1 MFRKLVALL
10 FLLFIY
16 EQSLSNDTLKININ
30 DTLKIFPSRFHGSVV
45 DYQSI
50 ISKREINYDN
60 FYSTSDII
68 FKRNSYYKLDL
79 GFPRHNT
86 YFSAFS
92 GNARDNSVCYNGV
105 RLSRVE
111 YDYSEINRI
120 SPEQFENI
128 EILEGSDAVLLT
140 GKSVAINFQE
150 KIYNTAS
157 PFTKFWYS
165 QSGYELIASD
175 GQLSQNITSKLN
187 YAFGFSNLGADGRY
201 TNQGIEHWQVR
212 STLRY
217 NLDSINSISLNY
229 IFNNKKYGLN
239 GGVDENAA
247 NPGNEFE
254 TNVLFNNFR
263 ERNYTTD
270 LILTAS
276 SHSYT
281 SKYLFNLYFSH
292 QENQLRFENDDKI
305 LQIKPEGKSIYNT
318 FLYGTNF
325 LVDYHLL
332 PFLNL
337 IIGATIEQTSIE
349 ENTFTQS
356 FDKFSGNSFVKVKI
370 PVSDIINL
378 SSGIRYERK
387 FDYDLLSYAAR
398 ISLNF
403 INSRHELDFSKF
415 QILPN
420 LSQGLTRATETN
432 YLFLLNSY
440 WNYLNIKSTIFY
452 RRTNNPLIARLSLNK
467 NYVIYSDDC
476 DCNSRNSFGISIF
489 WSDKFFDKIYLD
501 TKIVSQYSE
510 TNNHQELYY
519 PLFYSNLAAAY
530 EYIVGK
536 SILKAGLEAEIYSPI
551 KGLHFYPI
559 SKDFVET
566 DVKGEWLG
574 NGLNVF
580 AALKL
585 GNAYLRLSFENILGQ
600 YYYRVRNYPMLDRV
614 FHLSVTWSFND

>member
-1 MFRKLVALL
+1 MFKRLVVL
-10 FLLFIY
+10 LLFIFIH
-16 EQSLSNDTLKININ
+16 EQSLSNDTLKISIS
-30 DTLKIFPSRFHGSVV
+30 DTLKIIPSRFHGSVI
-45 DYQSI
+45 DFQSK

-68 FKRNSYYKLDL
+68 FKKNSYYKLDL
-79 GFPRHNT
+79 GFPRYNT

-92 GNARDNSVCYNGV
+92 GNARDNSVCFNGV
-105 RLSRVE
+105 RIARIE
-111 YDYSEINRI
+111 YDYSEINQI
-120 SPEQFENI
+120 SPEQFEKI

-150 KIYNTAS
+150 KIYNTAL

-175 GQLSQNITSKLN
+175 GQLSQNITPKFN
-187 YAFGFSNLGADGRY
+187 YVLGFSNLGADGRY
-201 TNQGIEHWQVR
+201 SNQGIEHWQVR

-239 GGVDENAA
+239 GGVEENAS
-247 NPGNEFE
+247 NPANEFE
-254 TNVLFNNFR
+254 TNVLFNDFR

-270 LILTAS
+270 LIFTVS
-276 SHSYT
+276 FHSIV
-281 SKYLFNLYFSH
+281 SNYLFNIYFSH
-292 QENQLRFENDDKI
+292 QENQLRFENEDEI
-305 LQIKPEGKSIYNT
+305 LQTKPEGKNIYNT
-318 FLYGTNF
+318 FLYGAN
-325 LVDYHLL
+325 LLIDYHLL

-337 IIGATIEQTSIE
+337 MIGGTFEQTSIE
-349 ENTFTQS
+349 KNSFTQS
-356 FDKFSGNSFVKVKI
+356 FEKFAGSSFFKVKI
-370 PVSDIINL
+370 PVTDNINL

-387 FDYDLLSYAAR
+387 FYNDLFSYAAR
-398 ISLNF
+398 ISFDF
-403 INSRHELDFSKF
+403 ISSKYEFDFSNF

-440 WNYLNIKSTIFY
+440 WYNFNIKSTIFY

-476 DCNSRNSFGISIF
+476 DCSSRNSFGISIF
-489 WSDKFFDKIYLD
+489 WSDKFFDKIFLD
-501 TKIVSQYSE
+501 AKIVSQYSE
-510 TNNHQELYY
+510 TNNSQELYY
-519 PLFYSNLAAAY
+519 PLFYSNFSAAY
-530 EYIVGK
+530 EYMVGN

-551 KGLHFYPI
+551 KGLYFYPI

-566 DVKGEWLG
+566 DIEGKWLG
-574 NGLNVF
+574 NGINAF
-580 AALKL
+580 AALRL

>member
-1 MFRKLVALL
+1 MFKRLVSLL
-10 FLLFIY
+10 FLIFIY

-30 DTLKIFPSRFHGSVV
+30 DTLKITPSRSHGSVI
-45 DYQSI
+45 DYHSI
-50 ISKREINYDN
+50 ISKRDINYDN

-86 YFSAFS
+86 FFSAYS
-92 GNARDNSVCYNGV
+92 GSVRDNSVCFNGV
-105 RLSRVE
+105 SLSRIE
-111 YDYSEINRI
+111 YDYSEINQI

-175 GQLSQNITSKLN
+175 GQLSKNITPKLN
-187 YAFGFSNLGADGRY
+187 FVLGFSNLGADGRY
-201 TNQGIEHWQVR
+201 TNQEIEHWQIR

-217 NLDSINSISLNY
+217 NFDSLNSLSINY
-229 IFNNKKYGLN
+229 IFNNKKQGLN
-239 GGVDENAA
+239 GGVDENSS
-247 NPGNEFE
+247 NPANEFE
-254 TNVLFNNFR
+254 TNVLFNDFR
-263 ERNYTTD
+263 ERIYTTD
-270 LILTAS
+270 LIFSVS
-276 SHSYT
+276 SHSNV
-281 SKYLFNLYFSH
+281 SHYLFNIFLSH
-292 QENQLRFENDDKI
+292 QDNQLRFENEDKI
-305 LQIKPEGKSIYNT
+305 LQNKPEGKSIYNT
-318 FLYGTNF
+318 FLYGANL
-325 LVDYHLL
+325 LVDYRLL
-332 PFLNL
+332 SFVNL
-337 IIGATIEQTSIE
+337 MIGGKFDHSSIE
-349 ENTFTQS
+349 KNSFTQS
-356 FDKFSGNSFVKVKI
+356 FEKFSGSSFIKVKMLLTNN
-370 PVSDIINL
+370 INF

-387 FDYDLLSYAAR
+387 FDYDLFSYAAR
-398 ISLNF
+398 FTYALTD
-403 INSRHELDFSKF
+403 SRYELDFSKF

-420 LSQGLTRATETN
+420 LSQGLNRESETN
-432 YLFLLNSY
+432 YLLLLNSY
-440 WNYLNIKSTIFY
+440 WNNLNIKSTIFY

-476 DCNSRNSFGISIF
+476 DCNSRNSFGVSIL
-489 WSDKFFDKIYLD
+489 WSAKFFNKIYLD
-501 TKIVSQYSE
+501 AKIVSQYSE
-510 TNNHQELYY
+510 TNSRQELYF
-519 PLFYSNLAAAY
+519 PLFYSYFSAAY
-530 EYIVGK
+530 EYTVGN

-551 KGLHFYPI
+551 KGLYFYPI

-566 DVKGEWLG
+566 DSEGKWLG
-574 NGLNVF
+574 NGLNAF

-585 GNAYLRLSFENILGQ
+585 GNAFLRLSFENVLGQ